1 MDNNAIAY
9 LTPEQAAERL
19 QVVVATVYRWLREG
33 KLRGS
38 KLSRK
43 MWRISEPD
51 LNDFMKGTLNEDQS

>member
-1 MDNNAIAY
+1 MENNAITY

-19 QVVVATVYRWLREG
+19 QVVVETVYRWLREG

-43 MWRISEPD
+43 MWRIAEPD
-51 LNDFMKGTLNEDQS
+51 LNDFMKGVQNED